1 MTVCL
6 VSLYCIQPGVRKF
19 GKRLESGFSSA
30 AGIKSA
36 CRTYGTLTLG
46 SGWDMHINERP
57 TNAQLASTCALFHS
71 VLFK

>member
-1 MTVCL
+1 MNFLDKNGYRNPGILAPRVAVTNQGQL
-6 VSLYCIQPGVRKF
+6 EPGVRKF

-46 SGWDMHINERP
+46 SG
-57 TNAQLASTCALFHS
+57 
-71 VLFK
+71 